1 MQMTKRYLGEAQRL
15 HGGGARDVT
24 KRAQLPPKIR
34 AVNLKVK
41 PVESAL

>member
-1 MQMTKRYLGEAQRL
+1 MQMTKRYLSGAQRL

-24 KRAQLPPKIR
+24 NVRSCALKIR

-41 PVESAL
+41 TVEIAL